1 MALILASGSPRRR
14 ELMSL
19 ITPEYTVIT
28 SELDE
33 TKIAAD
39 SPAQLAK
46 ALATAKAR
54 AVAEERPN
62 DIVCGFDTVVE
73 CEGKVFGKPK
83 DEADAVRMLHA
94 LSGREH
100 RVHTG
105 VCICCGRAR
114 QQRWR
119 QRSSIF
125 RPLTKRICSPMC
137 ARLSPTVR
145 RVPTQFRGMQRCG
158 VPASK
163 GATTTLWGCRSTARH
178 SCCGNSNNA
187 VQPRRRGTVW
197 EESATFL
204 HAFSGEYTLCLPK
217 TSALIWVPPTH
228 WSI

>member
-54 AVAEERPN
+54 AVAEERPD

-105 VCICCGRAR
+105 VCICCGRRAAATVETTIVHFSPIDEADLLAYVR
-114 QQRWR
+114 TPEPYDKAGAYAIQGRGTFLVER
-119 QRSSIF
+119 IDGCYF
-125 RPLTKRICSPMC
+125 NVVGLPLH
-137 ARLSPTVR
+137 RLSVM
-145 RVPTQFRGMQRCG
+145 FAECG
-158 VPASK
+158 WPLVS
-163 GATTTLWGCRSTARH
+163 
-178 SCCGNSNNA
+178 
-187 VQPRRRGTVW
+187 QW
-197 EESATFL
+197 ECFGS
-204 HAFSGEYTLCLPK
+204 
-217 TSALIWVPPTH
+217 
-228 WSI
+228 